1 MKSKI
6 AIDAFQRLSAS
17 TLPIADLF
25 GMRVES
31 LTAGRARTRMPF
43 KSALTRPG
51 GTIAGPALMG
61 LADYTMYAVLL
72 SLIGRVEMAMTI
84 TLSTSFL
91 RRPRAA
97 DVIGDGRM
105 IKLGKRLAFMEVTL
119 YSEGEDDPVAH
130 ATGTYS
136 IPPANQPPKQNVR
149 RTKSR
154 IKKST

>member
-1 MKSKI
+1 MMSKI
-6 AIDAFQRLSAS
+6 AIDEFQHLSAS

-25 GMRVES
+25 GMRVER
-31 LTAGRARTRMPF
+31 LEAGRARTRMPF
-43 KSALTRPG
+43 KTALTRPG

-72 SLIGRVEMAMTI
+72 SLIGKVEMAVTI
-84 TLSTSFL
+84 HLSTSFL

-97 DVIGDGRM
+97 DIIGDGRM

-136 IPPANQPPKQNVR
+136 IPPRASARTGNFR
-149 RTKSR
+149 RTKRR
-154 IKKST
+154 IKKRT

>member
-6 AIDAFQRLSAS
+6 AIRQFQRLSAS

-31 LTAGRARTRMPF
+31 LGAGRARTRMPF
-43 KSALTRPG
+43 KTALTRPG

-72 SLIGRVEMAMTI
+72 SLIGKVEMAVTI

-136 IPPANQPPKQNVR
+136 IPPPGDTAKGNVR
-149 RTKSR
+149 RGKKPV
-154 IKKST
+154 KKSV